1 MKTSRKI
8 NLLVAQFCVLNA
20 EILNSRMIYSQSTSE
35 RIFRTGEAALC
46 TDHASP
52 PKSLSRLVAAAQ
64 PRFIFAFCVLLIHAC
79 NLAPTPLSIQLL
91 GSRPRPSPRRF
102 VLGSRVL
109 LVCACTPHSPFPLL
123 GFRPPLLLQSLYAC
137 FRFVRAA

>member
-91 GSRPRPSPRRF
+91 GCRPRPFPPALCSWFARAFGLCVHAPFSIPATRF
-102 VLGSRVL
+102 PPPPTPPVALCVL
-109 LVCACTPHSPFPLL
+109 
-123 GFRPPLLLQSLYAC
+123 
-137 FRFVRAA
+137 